1 MEAEVLLLQA
11 IEYLEQT
18 LKDSPTALIVVS
30 HDRWFMENL
39 CTQLLEL
46 HSGTAYMHSFGGG
59 GSYAAFV
66 EVILAHSRQCPAG
79 VARRELVGATWVC
92 QHLCLPVCSAYIMP
106 TLLAHQHRDCV

>member
-1 MEAEVLLLQA
+1 MYVEVVLLQA

-66 EVILAHSRQCPAG
+66 EVILACNRQSPAG
-79 VARRELVGATWVC
+79 AAWHGLTRA
-92 QHLCLPVCSAYIMP
+92 A
-106 TLLAHQHRDCV
+106 